1 MPMNERSLDPNS
13 AVPLYYQLK
22 ELLKQKIYLSSWKP
36 DQMIPSEAA
45 LSAAYNVSV
54 GTAKKAI
61 FELVKEGILCRRR
74 GKGTFVARPT
84 FDRSFIRFFRFA
96 LDEEGEPI
104 VPTSR
109 VISSEITLPSEPVK
123 SLLNLEDKEEIIVI
137 RRIRMVRDI
146 PLVLEDLHLPQ
157 KLFPGFEKIDITE
170 KLLYPIFEEKY
181 NVPVIWADEFLEPKI
196 ATEQQA
202 HYLGIEQGDPVIFI
216 ERIAYTYGDKPVE
229 FRAGVGR
236 GDGFRYHIEIR

>member
-1 MPMNERSLDPNS
+1 MNQKSLDPNS
-13 AVPLYYQLK
+13 PLPLYYQLK
-22 ELLKQKIYLSSWKP
+22 DLLKHKIYLSSWKP

-54 GTAKKAI
+54 GTVKKAI
-61 FELVKEGILCRRR
+61 FELVNEGILCRRR
-74 GKGTFVARPT
+74 GKGTFVARPN

-96 LDEEGEPI
+96 LDEEGERI

-109 VISSEITLPSEPVK
+109 VISSEVSLPSGQVRNVLRLGE
-123 SLLNLEDKEEIIVI
+123 NEHIIVI
-137 RRIRMVRDI
+137 KRIRMVRDI
-146 PLVLEDLHLPQ
+146 PLVLEDLHLPLR
-157 KLFPGFEKIDITE
+157 LFPGFEKMDIAE

-181 NVPVIWADEFLEPKI
+181 NVPIIWADEFLEPKI

-202 HYLGIEQGDPVIFI
+202 HYLGIEKGDPVIFI
-216 ERIAYTYGDKPVE
+216 ERIAYTYGEKPVE
-229 FRAGVGR
+229 FRSGVGR